1 MALVNRTKKEI
12 NAKIVYYGPGQ
23 SGKSANLEY
32 IYKKL
37 KPECR
42 GKLQSTMAKNDRMLF
57 FDFTPAELA
66 EPGGYSFRFHIYTLV
81 GGVTESSTWKM
92 LLKGVDGLVF
102 VADSMPD
109 KMQNNLASFK
119 SLEENLAAHGKAL
132 PNIPCIIQCN
142 KQDVAGA
149 LSLEEIQRQLPF
161 GNIPLV
167 AAKAKKGEGV
177 VNTLNRLVKMVLQRI
192 REAEPEIGSE
202 EEATGKEARRAAP
215 AKEVTPARAAG
226 TGEVASATS
235 AKEVAYD
242 ELASLTISQAV
253 EAGIGGRGTVKPP
266 ASLSGA
272 EVEEPVLELL
282 GPVEML
288 ADGRF
293 RLPLAV
299 SCGGKKRSTALT
311 VAISFEKLLNEP

>member
-66 EPGGYSFRFHIYTLV
+66 EPGGYSFRFHIYTLA

-109 KMQNNLASFK
+109 KMQDNLASFK
-119 SLEENLAAHGKAL
+119 SLAENLAAHCAAL
-132 PNIPCIIQCN
+132 PDVPCIIQCN

-149 LSLEEIQRQLPF
+149 LSLEEIQRQLQS

-192 REAEPEIGSE
+192 REAEPEIGIE
-202 EEATGKEARRAAP
+202 AEATGKETRRGAL
-215 AKEVTPARAAG
+215 AKEVTPAKAAG
-226 TGEVASATS
+226 AGEVLSAASV
-235 AKEVAYD
+235 KEVAFD

-253 EAGIGGRGTVKPP
+253 ETGVGGRGAGRPS
-266 ASLSGA
+266 ASLFSA
-272 EVEEPVLELL
+272 EIEEPILELL

-288 ADGRF
+288 SDGRI

-299 SCGGKKRSTALT
+299 SCGGKKKITALT
-311 VAISFEKLLNEP
+311 VAISFDKL

>member
-1 MALVNRTKKEI
+1 MALVNHTKKEI

-66 EPGGYSFRFHIYTLV
+66 EPGGYSFRFHIYTLA

-109 KMQNNLASFK
+109 KMQDNLESYK
-119 SLEENLAAHGKAL
+119 SLAENLAAHGSAL
-132 PNIPCIIQCN
+132 AEIPCIIQCN

-149 LSLEEIQRQLPF
+149 LSLEEIQRQLQS
-161 GNIPLV
+161 GDIPLV

-192 REAEPEIGSE
+192 REAEPDIGIE
-202 EEATGKEARRAAP
+202 EKGTGKEARSKAP
-215 AKEVTPARAAG
+215 AKEVTPARGAG
-226 TGEVASATS
+226 ATS

-253 EAGIGGRGTVKPP
+253 EAGIGGRGTVKQSAPL
-266 ASLSGA
+266 LSA
-272 EVEEPVLELL
+272 EAEEPVLELL

-288 ADGRF
+288 ADGRI

-299 SCGGKKRSTALT
+299 SCGGKKTITALT
-311 VAISFEKLLNEP
+311 FAIAFEKNIG

>member
-109 KMQNNLASFK
+109 KMQDNLVSFN
-119 SLEENLAAHGKAL
+119 SLVENLAVHGKAL
-132 PNIPCIIQCN
+132 ADIPCIIQCN

-149 LSLEEIQRQLPF
+149 LSLEEIQRQLPS
-161 GNIPLV
+161 GSISLV

-192 REAEPEIGSE
+192 REAEPDIGIE
-202 EEATGKEARRAAP
+202 EKGTGKEARRGAP
-215 AKEVTPARAAG
+215 AKEVTPARSAG
-226 TGEVASATS
+226 ASAAS
-235 AKEVAYD
+235 AKEVAFD

-266 ASLSGA
+266 ASLLQA
-272 EVEEPVLELL
+272 EVEEPVLELS

-288 ADGRF
+288 ADGRI

-299 SCGGKKRSTALT
+299 SCGGKKKITALT
-311 VAISFEKLLNEP
+311 VAISFEKLLDEP